1 VVANFLLLLTACVW
15 GMGFVAQ
22 ALGMDHLSP
31 FMFNGLRFFIGAL
44 SLVPLIWYFSRK
56 KTLVVGNSRTLI
68 LGSIALGLVLFIAA
82 SFQQVGL
89 LYTSAANAGFITGLY
104 IVVVPI
110 LGLLLKHKTGMNT
123 WIGCAI
129 AVWGMYFLSIKDDMS
144 IGYGDALQLIG
155 ALFWAVHILLIDH
168 LARKHSAI
176 LLSQIQ
182 FMICAAIS
190 IAVSMAIETTSL
202 ANIGL
207 AWGALAYSGL
217 ISVGVGYTLQVVAQK
232 NAHPAHV
239 AIILSLEAVFAAIGG
254 ILFLDESLDNRALL
268 GCGLMLLG
276 MLVSQLPLRYLVKS
290 WGEKLPRKNNANE

>member
-1 VVANFLLLLTACVW
+1 
-15 GMGFVAQ
+15 MGFVAQ
-22 ALGMDHLSP
+22 ALGMEHLAP
-31 FMFNGLRFFIGAL
+31 FMFNSLRFCIGAI
-44 SLVPLIWYFSRK
+44 SLIPLIWYFRRR
-56 KTLVVGNSRTLI
+56 GTLI
-68 LGSIALGLVLFIAA
+68 VGEKNSLVLGSVALGLVLFIAA

-104 IVVVPI
+104 IIVVPI
-110 LGLLLKHKTGMNT
+110 LGLLLKHSTGMNT
-123 WIGCAI
+123 WVGCAI
-129 AVWGMYFLSIKDDMS
+129 AVVGMYFLSIKDDMS

-155 ALFWAVHILLIDH
+155 AVFWAVHILLIDH

-182 FMICAAIS
+182 FMICALIS
-190 IAVSMAIETTSL
+190 LGVSLAIETTVL

-268 GCGLMLLG
+268 GCTLMLFG

-290 WGEKLPRKNNANE
+290 WGQKSQEPTGIL